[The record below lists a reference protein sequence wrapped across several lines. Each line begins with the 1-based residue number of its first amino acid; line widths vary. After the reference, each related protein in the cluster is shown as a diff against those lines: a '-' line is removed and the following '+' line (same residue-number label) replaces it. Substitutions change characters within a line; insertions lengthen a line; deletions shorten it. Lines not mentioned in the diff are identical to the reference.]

1 MFQYPNIFPV
11 DLDSGSV
18 SIVSIRHLCMGDAY
32 ANRVG
37 AQVFQGG
44 QRVQLYGLCLAKAI
58 LADGQTVPIQDGQM
72 DLDES
77 IIYVDL
83 PAACYAVEGPIKISV
98 VWYNGDHR
106 TTLLVACGNVV
117 RTETGAVIDPG
128 TIIPSVA
135 QLIQEIEDAVGSIPP
150 EYSALLAAI
159 APTFSSSGPLYP
171 AGSYI
176 WYNGALYRITLDH
189 PAATPWTGEDVV
201 PAEIGAEIADAKA
214 AASAADETAQAAAT
228 AAASA
233 VRYDTE
239 QSLTDAQKATA
250 RGNIGAAGEAAMQT
264 MQDAV
269 DTHLLQLRRAAV
281 IEKALVKNWTIGSL
295 NANTGEPSASIRT
308 IYTPD
313 YYLVSPDM
321 QIRFKGM
328 EVDPDNIN
336 MIRFA
341 YFYDADKKFINR
353 SSGKTY
359 TIPENAYYA
368 RFVYGFNAQSAYN
381 VDSYGGIDA
390 VVAKWDVESV
400 SAIEKAL
407 QGGAASLQSVQP
419 LSSPQ
424 SIQALDADGGE
435 NE

>member
-44 QRVQLYGLCLAKAI
+44 SRVQLYGLCLAKAI

-83 PAACYAVEGPIKISV
+83 PAACYSVEGPIKISV

-159 APTFSSSGPLYP
+159 APTFSPSGPLYP

-176 WYNGALYRITLDH
+176 WYDGALYRFTLDH
-189 PAATPWTGEDVV
+189 PAVSPWTGEDVV
-201 PAEIGAEIADAKA
+201 TAEIGAGIADAKD
-214 AASAADETAQAAAT
+214 AASAAAATAQAAAA

-239 QSLTDAQKATA
+239 QSLTDAQRATA

-281 IEKALVKNWTIGSL
+281 IEKEYVKWGRGVLGTDNNGKPKTDAKS
-295 NANTGEPSASIRT
+295 
-308 IYTPD
+308 IYTID
-313 YYLVSPDM
+313 YFLVDPGTEITFTGDRTNRINTPYFYDINKNLIGTGTVVSPY
-321 QIRFKGM
+321 
-328 EVDPDNIN
+328 NIPEN
-336 MIRFA
+336 TYFIRFA
-341 YFYDADKKFINR
+341 YRFTTASGITVDTYEGGMAQMIAD
-353 SSGKTY
+353 
-359 TIPENAYYA
+359 
-368 RFVYGFNAQSAYN
+368 
-381 VDSYGGIDA
+381 
-390 VVAKWDVESV
+390 WDVSCV
-400 SAIEKAL
+400 SAIEKAM

-424 SIQALDADGGE
+424 RIQALDADGGE